1 MPVKKEVFYLGI
13 PFRISVYTDGH
24 GKPRRHVYLLTP
36 DAQKSFAQ
44 APSFRCT
51 DDAAPQKIKQIQQ
64 ELLLQNRDA
73 ITAWLKANALPDVPL
88 ALYVFLEQ
96 DRIHNSLGL
105 SRAAERRFK
114 LLIHFVN
121 ISKIQL
127 FSFLRDY
134 NFSNSLI
141 KKIFSTKENQKDIW
155 IALEQVSRL
164 LCKDNIF
171 NENPFSGKSLYF
183 TRSKAEQAAKNIMP
197 KHVDIIYFQ
206 CFVNNCLD
214 KVASEPLYGATLLH
228 TLTGLTIYELCG
240 LNIESFQAQNCTY
253 SLKIDHIFY
262 QKRYKTPKM
271 TSLLEEESQYRYLPL
286 TPLCASLLCEICA
299 SRLSAGATLESP
311 LFIEISG
318 KRLTPEHLK
327 KFVNPLYKNLF
338 HIENPSTRTNFV
350 RENFSYYARRIC
362 GFTEAQVDVLLGRT
376 PQRTFEQYYP
386 DYNNPG
392 VCFHLA
398 AQLDRWHRQLLFPAT
413 VHGSPTLML
422 FLSAKSDLTMHI
434 QAPYGVTAT
443 FDYAPTP

>member
-141 KKIFSTKENQKDIW
+141 KKFFSTKENQKDIW

-240 LNIESFQAQNCTY
+240 LNIESFQAQNGTY

-286 TPLCASLLCEICA
+286 TPLCASLLSLENDC
-299 SRLSAGATLESP
+299 SA
-311 LFIEISG
+311 LF
-318 KRLTPEHLK
+318 
-327 KFVNPLYKNLF
+327 LYKNLF